1 MVFLSAQQI
10 VLLKQTLDFGE
21 FLVVGEVELV
31 VVLLSE
37 GGRTQKMKRSLDLE
51 ESLSMSS
58 WTGSSMVHLTL
69 IAR

>member
-1 MVFLSAQQI
+1 MVFLSAQQF

-37 GGRTQKMKRSLDLE
+37 GGRTQKMKRSLDLD
-51 ESLSMSS
+51 ESLSMRS